1 MKIRATSLGLGVLL
15 LMGTLASAGTAD
27 QAGKTNAALDLPF
40 LSSEQ
45 KSPECPAAELPSFAP
60 APSQKTF
67 PCGTCS
73 QSVCVGKAI
82 GTVCGASGTRI
93 YKCQAVYGNLC
104 SEESAWECLCWNGP
118 LP

>member
-1 MKIRATSLGLGVLL
+1 MKIRGTLLALGSLL

-27 QAGKTNAALDLPF
+27 QARAPEAAADLSF
-40 LSSEQ
+40 LTTAQ
-45 KSPECPAAELPSFAP
+45 TSPDCSAAKLPSFDP
-60 APSQKTF
+60 APVQKTF

-82 GTVCGASGTRI
+82 GAVCGASGTRI

-104 SEESAWECLCWNGP
+104 SQESAWECLCWNGP